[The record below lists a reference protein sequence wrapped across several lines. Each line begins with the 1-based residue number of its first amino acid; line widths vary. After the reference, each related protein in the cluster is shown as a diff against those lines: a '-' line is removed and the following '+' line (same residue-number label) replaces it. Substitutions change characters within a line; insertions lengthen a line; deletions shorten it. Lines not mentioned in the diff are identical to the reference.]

1 MCWVAREGIADAD
14 MWLQYTVPWRHT
26 WPMAA
31 TQVCPI
37 VSKVFV
43 KMGRIYLTIAI
54 LMMK

>member
-14 MWLQYTVPWRHT
+14 MWLQYTVPRRHM

-37 VSKVFV
+37 VSKVCL
-43 KMGRIYLTIAI
+43 KMGGIYLTFAI
-54 LMMK
+54 LMEK